1 MVSGE
6 SLWDAL
12 PRVPTPLLRQLGLKL
27 EAARCPREL
36 EGKWKIHP
44 KSSEPLCPFLTGL
57 GMPGVICPAVG
68 LLERT
73 TELTISCPGPASSGG
88 VDRVR
93 FEDKT
98 ALSSRNVTDV
108 TTDGE
113 ETEKA
118 TKTGRKRYMLSGAV
132 DVASGAA

>member
-57 GMPGVICPAVG
+57 GMPGVICPAVVGVLGMRVEG
-68 LLERT
+68 LRLRAYD
-73 TELTISCPGPASSGG
+73 LGFK
-88 VDRVR
+88 V
-93 FEDKT
+93 
-98 ALSSRNVTDV
+98 
-108 TTDGE
+108 
-113 ETEKA
+113 
-118 TKTGRKRYMLSGAV
+118 
-132 DVASGAA
+132 